1 MASAED
7 LAPGLYLVATPIGNL
22 EDITLRAIRVL
33 KQADLIACEDTRQT
47 LKLLNRYGINTPTIS
62 YHEHNEAARAAE
74 LVEKLAQGSRIAVV
88 TDAGTPGI
96 SDPGYRLV
104 SLAIEHG
111 LPVVPIPGPAAFVS
125 ALVGAG
131 LPVESFSFRGFLP
144 PKTGARRRELEQVR
158 NSMQTEVFYEA
169 PHRIAA
175 TLEDALAVLGP
186 NRRIVV
192 ARELTK
198 IHEEF
203 LRGTTAQ
210 VLDVVNSRGEMKG
223 EIVLMIGPAEAGK
236 NAAPTISIR
245 DRIEQLMREENLDE
259 KSALKKAAKERD
271 ISKSEAYRE
280 WQVSSK

>member
-22 EDITLRAIRVL
+22 EDITVRAIRIL

-96 SDPGYRLV
+96 SDPGFRLV
-104 SLAIEHG
+104 SLAIERG

-131 LPVESFSFRGFLP
+131 LPVESFSFRGFLS

-169 PHRIAA
+169 PHRIGA

-186 NRRIVV
+186 QRRIVV

-210 VLDVVNSRGEMKG
+210 ILDVVKSRGEMKG
-223 EIVLMIGPAEAGK
+223 EIVLMIGPAEEGE

-245 DRIEQLMREENLDE
+245 DRVEQLMREENLDE
-259 KSALKKAAKERD
+259 KSALKKAARERD

-280 WQVSSK
+280 WQLSSK